1 MAASVTFLF
10 FSEHFETIQSGM
22 KIFWLKFQTPEAVA
36 QRSSVK
42 EFFLEISQNL
52 QENIITSNLINTG
65 FNLFRLLIFTSGLQL
80 Y

>member
-1 MAASVTFLF
+1 
-10 FSEHFETIQSGM
+10 M
-22 KIFWLKFQTPEAVA
+22 KIFWLKFQTPEAVT

-42 EFFLEISQNL
+42 EFLLEISQNL
-52 QENIITSNLINTG
+52 QENIITSNLINIG